1 MISCKLLPAVFL
13 LAVAVAADRHH
24 QRDADDRLNQ
34 KMDLWARGAFD
45 LDLSSHDLT
54 LASAT
59 APIKHGPIR
68 QARISAAAASS
79 VVGNNECVEFEC
91 ASLHSSSALKM
102 RGGGSDSTAYA
113 ARLDARLSE
122 LGTKYGP
129 AFTAAIEQNKKDHAE
144 DCTTSCEAFYCA
156 TDNDTNRGKAW
167 AHQHAQTF
175 KSYSFGGVP
184 PEDFA
189 EEFGFPLDLIKVT
202 QNVPLFSAEEAA
214 EVIAKAEEEGVDKNE
229 YVSGKFKLG
238 GDWLVNL
245 PNTRAWF
252 NKRLETTFFPLLSYL
267 FPEIVSSPAVLRAHS
282 VSLLKYNA
290 SHSRT
295 DGKFWPRVEF
305 GCCSLIR
312 FNINIISYNFS
323 VCLLPIISAC

>member
-1 MISCKLLPAVFL
+1 MKSSHGHRMMSCKQLPAVFL
-13 LAVAVAADRHH
+13 LALLAVAVAAGRRH

-79 VVGNNECVEFEC
+79 VGNNECVEFEC
-91 ASLHSSSALKM
+91 ASLYSSSALKM
-102 RGGGSDSTAYA
+102 RGGGSGSTTYA

-156 TDNDTNRGKAW
+156 TDNDTDRGKAW
-167 AHQHAQTF
+167 AHQHANTTF

-202 QNVPLFSAEEAA
+202 QSVPLFSAEEAA
-214 EVIAKAEEEGVDKNE
+214 EVITKAEEEGVDKNE
-229 YVSGKFKLG
+229 YTSGKFKLG

-252 NKRLETTFFPLLSYL
+252 NKHLETTFFPLLNYL

-290 SHSRT
+290 SHPRT

-305 GCCSLIR
+305 GCCCFVL
-312 FNINIISYNFS
+312 
-323 VCLLPIISAC
+323 

>member
-1 MISCKLLPAVFL
+1 MMSCKLLPAVFL
-13 LAVAVAADRHH
+13 LAVAVAEDRHH

-79 VVGNNECVEFEC
+79 VGNNECVEFEC

-102 RGGGSDSTAYA
+102 RGGGGSGSTTYA

-167 AHQHAQTF
+167 AHQHTNTTF

-202 QNVPLFSAEEAA
+202 QSVPLFSAEEAA
-214 EVIAKAEEEGVDKNE
+214 EVITKAEEEGVDKNE
-229 YVSGKFKLG
+229 YTSGKFKLG

-252 NKRLETTFFPLLSYL
+252 NKHLETTFFPLLSYL

-290 SHSRT
+290 SHPRT

-305 GCCSLIR
+305 WLFSDS
-312 FNINIISYNFS
+312 ISYLIIFLS
-323 VCLLPIISAC
+323 VSF

>member
-113 ARLDARLSE
+113 ARLDFRLSE

-144 DCTTSCEAFYCA
+144 DCTASCEAFYCA

-214 EVIAKAEEEGVDKNE
+214 EVITKAEEEGVDKNE

-290 SHSRT
+290 SHPRT

-305 GCCSLIR
+305 CSLL
-312 FNINIISYNFS
+312 FS
-323 VCLLPIISAC
+323 DSIQYQYHILQSLRLSLANN